1 MGEADML
8 HFSVQSRTD
17 VQDGPYAM
25 AESRPL
31 CACLHLEL
39 NNKQRSVVC
48 CRHRSPII
56 LFLIDQTHF
65 LFPSPGTA
73 DICPPSKINCV
84 DKALGKKQ
92 SSFISFLITK
102 GSPKGKWKCNQ

>member
-1 MGEADML
+1 MGEASML

-17 VQDGPYAM
+17 IQDGPGAVDG
-25 AESRPL
+25 SRPAR
-31 CACLHLEL
+31 ACLHLEL
-39 NNKQRSVVC
+39 NNKLWSAVC
-48 CRHRSPII
+48 SRHRSPII

-65 LFPSPGTA
+65 LFSSPGTA

-102 GSPKGKWKCNQ
+102 GSPKGKWKRNQ

>member
-1 MGEADML
+1 MGEVSTL
-8 HFSVQSRTD
+8 HFLVQSRTD
-17 VQDGPYAM
+17 DKDGPGAM
-25 AESRPL
+25 DGSLPL

-39 NNKQRSVVC
+39 NNKLWSVVC
-48 CRHRSPII
+48 SRHRSPII
-56 LFLIDQTHF
+56 LFLIDQSHF
-65 LFPSPGTA
+65 LFSSAGTA

-102 GSPKGKWKCNQ
+102 GSPKGKWKHNQ